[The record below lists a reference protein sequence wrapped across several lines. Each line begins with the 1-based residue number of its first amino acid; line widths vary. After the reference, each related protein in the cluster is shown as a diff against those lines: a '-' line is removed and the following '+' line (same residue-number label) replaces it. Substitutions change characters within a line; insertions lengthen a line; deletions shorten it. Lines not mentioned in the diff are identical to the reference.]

1 MGAWSVPGGRGVTP
15 GRDLPGPR
23 GWKKLG
29 PEPGRAPGSR
39 PAMTS
44 PLETSLASPLGSKP
58 WESRS
63 EDHLGWCVTAGVAR
77 AAGRDLERGWE
88 AGGAGPLQTEE
99 MVVLSPFPDPLRGV
113 QGGRAHELRHGEGAR
128 GGSARSCQVVGP
140 AVLSFPSGHPGG
152 PAVSRLVLGPS
163 DSDRHN

>member
-29 PEPGRAPGSR
+29 PEPARAPGSR

-44 PLETSLASPLGSKP
+44 PLETSLASLLGSKP

-77 AAGRDLERGWE
+77 AAGRDLKRGWG

-99 MVVLSPFPDPLRGV
+99 VVVLSPFPDPLRGGPGR
-113 QGGRAHELRHGEGAR
+113 QGT
-128 GGSARSCQVVGP
+128 
-140 AVLSFPSGHPGG
+140 
-152 PAVSRLVLGPS
+152 
-163 DSDRHN
+163 